1 MILAAGLGTRLRPFS
16 NIRPK
21 PLFPVLNQ
29 PLLYLTIK
37 RLRRAGFKTI
47 VVNAHHLRDQMKSAL
62 QGMKGVILQ
71 QEDQILG
78 TGGGIRQALTHF
90 DSAPVLIV
98 NGDIYHTI
106 DYAQVYKDHCRSGGQ
121 VTLVCHDYPRFNN
134 VYVDER
140 HRVILFHA
148 PTDMTKIPWR
158 RLAFTGI
165 HIVNP
170 AVLLRIPPDRFS
182 NIIDGYRDLLQEGV
196 TINSLEMKNIFWSD
210 IGSLT
215 DYLSLH
221 EGLLTGLVPPYKEI
235 RLLSEKTPFCVA
247 ENASIGRGVEM
258 KDWTCVGANARIGN
272 NTLLERVVVWPG
284 ADIPAGTEL
293 HDTVA
298 T

>member
-16 NIRPK
+16 STRPK

-37 RLRRAGFKTI
+37 QLRRAGFKTI
-47 VVNAHHLRDQMKSAL
+47 IVNAHHLCDQMEHAL
-62 QGMKGVILQ
+62 QGMRGIILQ

-106 DYAQVYKDHCRSGGQ
+106 DYAQVYNDHCRSGEQ
-121 VTLVCHDYPRFNN
+121 VTLVCHDYPKFNN

-140 HRVILFHA
+140 HQVISFHA
-148 PTDMTKIPWR
+148 LTDMAEFPERK
-158 RLAFTGI
+158 LAFTGI
-165 HIVNP
+165 HVINP
-170 AVLLRIPPDRFS
+170 AVLWHILPDRFS
-182 NIIDGYRDLLQEGV
+182 NIIDGYCDLLREGV
-196 TINSLEMKNIFWSD
+196 NIHSLEMKNIFWTD

-221 EGLLTGLVPPYKEI
+221 KGLLTGLIPPYKEI
-235 RLLSEKTPFCVA
+235 SLLSQKGPFYVA
-247 ENASIGRGVEM
+247 ENASIGQGVEM
-258 KDWTCVGANARIGN
+258 KEWTCVGANARIGN
-272 NTLLERVVVWPG
+272 NALLERVVAWDG
-284 ADIPAGTEL
+284 AVIPAGARL
-293 HDTVA
+293 HDTIA